1 MSKKRILHISK
12 FYHPYYGGIEDVVYT
27 IVNELKGDYEQRVIC
42 FNHER
47 GFVRSMDNGIE
58 IIRVNA
64 PVSIASQPCSLS
76 FLWKLQHEINSFRPD
91 IIHIHF
97 PNPLVAAYLLM
108 VNTHGAKIVVHWHAD
123 IIGKKAMYTFVKPIE
138 HKVLKRAYRIV
149 ATSKQYIAK
158 STPLQPFLDKI
169 VIIPNTI
176 NESKL
181 QFFKGEEKKINAIRD
196 RYIGKKI
203 VFFVG
208 RHVNYK
214 GVDYL
219 IAAASQLP
227 DDCVV
232 LIGGTGVE
240 TENLRHLA
248 KPLGDKV
255 RFLGRLPNNEMK
267 YYLCAAT
274 VFAFPSIDRREAFG
288 VALAEALYCG
298 TPAVSFY
305 IDGSGTTWVN
315 QHEKTGLVVQDKDAD
330 HYAQAIKKLL
340 SDDEL
345 CKQYGDNAAEWVRA
359 HFLKNQISQLTTIYQ

>member
-1 MSKKRILHISK
+1 MSQKRILHISK
-12 FYHPYYGGIEDVVYT
+12 FYYPYYGGIEDVVYT

-64 PVSIASQPCSLS
+64 PISIASQPCSLS
-76 FLWKLQHEINSFRPD
+76 FLWKLQHEINRFRPD

-108 VNTHGAKIVVHWHAD
+108 VNTRGAKIVVHWHAD
-123 IIGKKAMYTFVKPIE
+123 IIGKKSMYSLIKPIE
-138 HKVLKRAYRIV
+138 RKVLKRAYCII

-158 STPLQPFLDKI
+158 SLPLQPFLDKI

-181 QFFKGEEKKINAIRD
+181 QFFKGEEKKINAIRET
-196 RYIGKKI
+196 YKGKKI

-219 IAAASQLP
+219 IKAASMLP

-232 LIGGTGVE
+232 LIGGTGIE
-240 TENLRHLA
+240 TTALQHLA
-248 KPLGDKV
+248 EPLGDKV
-255 RFLGRLPNNEMK
+255 QFLGRLPNNEMK
-267 YYLCAAT
+267 YYLCAAS

-315 QHEKTGLVVQDKDAD
+315 QDGQTGIVVKEKDAV
-330 HYAQAIKKLL
+330 HYAEAIERLL

-345 CKQYGDNAAEWVRA
+345 RKQYGENASEWVRA
-359 HFLKNQISQLTTIYQ
+359 HFLKNQINQLASVYQ

>member
-64 PVSIASQPCSLS
+64 PISIASQPCSLS
-76 FLWKLQHEINSFRPD
+76 FLRKLQQEINRFRPD

-108 VNTHGAKIVVHWHAD
+108 VNTRGAKIVVHWHAD
-123 IIGKKAMYTFVKPIE
+123 IIGKKAMYLLVKPIE
-138 HKVLKRAYRIV
+138 RKVLKRAYCII

-158 STPLQPFLDKI
+158 SLPLQPFLDKI

-181 QFFKGEEKKINAIRD
+181 QFFKGEEKKISAIRVTYRD
-196 RYIGKKI
+196 KKI

-219 IAAASQLP
+219 IEAASMLP
-227 DDCVV
+227 EDCVV

-248 KPLGDKV
+248 KPLGDKIY
-255 RFLGRLPNNEMK
+255 FLGRLPNNEMK
-267 YYLCAAT
+267 YYLRAAS

-305 IDGSGTTWVN
+305 IEGSGTTWVN
-315 QHEKTGLVVQDKDAD
+315 QDGLTGIVVKEKDAV
-330 HYAQAIKKLL
+330 HYAEAISQLL
-340 SDDEL
+340 GDDDL
-345 CKQYGDNAAEWVRA
+345 RKQYGEEAAKWVRA
-359 HFLKNQISQLTTIYQ
+359 HFLKNQISQLASVYQ